1 MNCRALAIAIVPLLL
16 AACAARSDVAVE
28 PGVAMAKFK
37 MVEVAPARNETGDPG
52 HDPVAATFR
61 DDLVN
66 ALVSAGVQVSEAG
79 PPAATLIAKPALVH
93 YESGSALSRWVLPG
107 SGRTQAT
114 VAVSLIDKSSGDSV
128 GDLAATD
135 QVWAGGLYTIGQDRL
150 ILSRLAGSIADEIK
164 ARL

>member
-1 MNCRALAIAIVPLLL
+1 MSRRALAILIVALLF
-16 AACAARSDVAVE
+16 AACAEKADVSIE
-28 PGVAMAKFK
+28 PGVALAKFK
-37 MVEVAPARNETGDPG
+37 VVEVAPAQNETGDPG

-61 DDLVN
+61 EDLVS
-66 ALVSAGVQVSEAG
+66 ALVSSGVQVSDAG

-93 YESGSALSRWVLPG
+93 YESGSALSRWILPG

-114 VAVSLIDKSSGDSV
+114 VAVSLIDKASGDSV

-135 QVWAGGLYTIGQDRL
+135 QVSAGGLYTIGQDRL
-150 ILSRLAGSIADEIK
+150 ILSRLAGSIASEIR